1 MKKVIFVVAAAVL
14 SASAWATQG
23 GEGSNTGCNGV
34 GNANSPCAGNGG
46 AGGAGGQGGAGGTG
60 IGVGVGVGVGV
71 GIAGASSAS
80 TAVSSNANTNTNILG
95 QQQGQMQGQ
104 QQGQS
109 QTSRNDNSNDS
120 SATGG
125 NATGGAGGN
134 ATAAGG
140 NGSGNATT
148 VVVKGAERSAP
159 SLGGAQAP
167 VQVRNCRIGI
177 GFGGSNANGAFT
189 AALPLGNDATCLAG
203 AALEAMEIAGGFSQ
217 RSKQTVACT
226 IEGMAELDECKALKE
241 SKKPAIASIERE
253 AP

>member
-1 MKKVIFVVAAAVL
+1 MKKVFFGLVVALAMSAAM
-14 SASAWATQG
+14 ATPG
-23 GEGSNTGCNGV
+23 GEHNNTGCNGQ

-60 IGVGVGVGVGV
+60 VGLGIGVGV
-71 GIAGASSAS
+71 GIAGAAS
-80 TAVSSNANTNTNILG
+80 NATAVSANTNSNLNSNANFSANTNA
-95 QQQGQMQGQ
+95 
-104 QQGQS
+104 
-109 QTSRNDNSNDS
+109 NSNTSVSNGGDARS
-120 SATGG
+120 TANGGSGGTASAT
-125 NATGGAGGN
+125 
-134 ATAAGG
+134 G
-140 NGSGNATT
+140 NGSGNTT
-148 VVVKGAERSAP
+148 VLNYERSAP
-159 SLGGAQAP
+159 SLGGANAP

-226 IEGMAELDECKALKE
+226 IEGMGELDECKALKE
-241 SKKPAIASIERE
+241 SKKASKVTVSVYE

>member
-1 MKKVIFVVAAAVL
+1 MKKVFFGLVVALAMSAAM
-14 SASAWATQG
+14 ATPG
-23 GEGSNTGCNGV
+23 GEGNNTGCNGQ

-46 AGGAGGQGGAGGTG
+46 AGGAGGQGGVG
-60 IGVGVGVGVGV
+60 IGVGV
-71 GIAGASSAS
+71 GIAGAAS
-80 TAVSSNANTNTNILG
+80 NATAVSSNLNSNSNTNILG

-104 QQGQS
+104 QQGIA
-109 QTSRNDNSNDS
+109 NSGNS

-125 NATGGAGGN
+125 NASSVATGGAGGN
-134 ATAAGG
+134 ASAQG
-140 NGSGNATT
+140 NGSGNATS
-148 VVVKGAERSAP
+148 VYVQGSQRSAP
-159 SLGGAQAP
+159 SLGGANAP

-226 IEGMAELDECKALKE
+226 IEGMGELDECKALKE
-241 SKKPAIASIERE
+241 SKKASKVTVSVYE